1 MLGEQVRNIRKK
13 RGITL
18 KELAEKTGLSIGY
31 ISQIERDLTDPSL
44 STLRKLSAALD
55 IPTYLFMGGESS
67 TSLTTRQA
75 DMMILSQPNSN
86 VRYHLLTP
94 MPNGNF
100 VPQSLVIRFEL
111 EPHCK
116 DGDLPVIHPSEEILL
131 LEREMQKLEQTLGGI
146 KNMDRLPQLAFII
159 DPHREDIAVKEC
171 RKLGIPIVAVTDTN
185 CDPDVIDYII
195 PGNDDAIRA
204 IKLFVTAFSEAC
216 QEGEAQMKDGA
227 AVEAN
232 AEEAMQKAAETEA
245 AAE

>member
-31 ISQIERDLTDPSL
+31 ISQIERNLTDPSL

-67 TSLTTRQA
+67 TGLTTRQA

-86 VRYHLLTP
+86 IRYHLLTP
-94 MPNGNF
+94 MPNGDF

-131 LEREMQKLEQTLGGI
+131 LEQGQLGVGGVR
-146 KNMDRLPQLAFII
+146 DHPPERRRHHGGAVQPA
-159 DPHREDIAVKEC
+159 PHRFQPWGYHSGGAGGVHSGHLVSQQPAHPQPRWRNLNLRI
-171 RKLGIPIVAVTDTN
+171 GIPKRKYSQLPVLQTVEKGRRKVA
-185 CDPDVIDYII
+185 
-195 PGNDDAIRA
+195 
-204 IKLFVTAFSEAC
+204 FFS
-216 QEGEAQMKDGA
+216 
-227 AVEAN
+227 
-232 AEEAMQKAAETEA
+232 
-245 AAE
+245 

>member
-1 MLGEQVRNIRKK
+1 MLGEHVRNIRKK

-31 ISQIERDLTDPSL
+31 ISQIERNLTDPSL

-67 TSLTTRQA
+67 TGLTTRQA

-131 LEREMQKLEQTLGGI
+131 LEQGRCHAFAAPSAVLTPAALKAVYGI
-146 KNMDRLPQLAFII
+146 DVLVQAHPERGHPLII
-159 DPHREDIAVKEC
+159 TR
-171 RKLGIPIVAVTDTN
+171 
-185 CDPDVIDYII
+185 
-195 PGNDDAIRA
+195 
-204 IKLFVTAFSEAC
+204 
-216 QEGEAQMKDGA
+216 
-227 AVEAN
+227 
-232 AEEAMQKAAETEA
+232 
-245 AAE
+245 

>member
-1 MLGEQVRNIRKK
+1 MKKLTRTIAAVSALAMSVGALSACGGSNVNADKGHVYFLSMKVEQQDQF
-13 RGITL
+13 

-75 DMMILSQPNSN
+75 DMLILSQPNSN

-131 LEREMQKLEQTLGGI
+131 LEQGQLDVLVESETTRLNAGDTTVVQSNLPHIVSNPGDTTAVGLAVFTPAIWFPNNRRSFNRGG
-146 KNMDRLPQLAFII
+146 
-159 DPHREDIAVKEC
+159 
-171 RKLGIPIVAVTDTN
+171 
-185 CDPDVIDYII
+185 
-195 PGNDDAIRA
+195 
-204 IKLFVTAFSEAC
+204 
-216 QEGEAQMKDGA
+216 
-227 AVEAN
+227 
-232 AEEAMQKAAETEA
+232 ET
-245 AAE
+245 

>member
-1 MLGEQVRNIRKK
+1 MLGEHVRNIRKK

-18 KELAEKTGLSIGY
+18 KERAEKTGLSIGY
-31 ISQIERDLTDPSL
+31 ISQIERNLTDPSL

-75 DMMILSQPNSN
+75 DMLILSQPNSN

-204 IKLFVTAFSEAC
+204 IKLISSVMANAMIEGKQGEETEEKA
-216 QEGEAQMKDGA
+216 EGEAQA
-227 AVEAN
+227 
-232 AEEAMQKAAETEA
+232 
-245 AAE
+245 

>member
-1 MLGEQVRNIRKK
+1 MLGEHVRNMRKK

-67 TSLTTRQA
+67 TGLTTRQA
-75 DMMILSQPNSN
+75 DMLILSQPNSN

-116 DGDLPVIHPSEEILL
+116 DG
-131 LEREMQKLEQTLGGI
+131 ERRRHHCGAVQ
-146 KNMDRLPQLAFII
+146 PA
-159 DPHREDIAVKEC
+159 PHRFQPRGYHSGGAGCVHPC
-171 RKLGIPIVAVTDTN
+171 HLVSQQP
-185 CDPDVIDYII
+185 
-195 PGNDDAIRA
+195 
-204 IKLFVTAFSEAC
+204 
-216 QEGEAQMKDGA
+216 AQF
-227 AVEAN
+227 
-232 AEEAMQKAAETEA
+232 
-245 AAE
+245 

>member
-31 ISQIERDLTDPSL
+31 ISQIERNLTDPSL

-67 TSLTTRQA
+67 TGLTTRQA

-86 VRYHLLTP
+86 IRYHLLTP
-94 MPNGNF
+94 MPNGDF

-131 LEREMQKLEQTLGGI
+131 LEQGQLDPSKSTKGSSIYCWSMFPSPCGILLIQQEENKLSILVL
-146 KNMDRLPQLAFII
+146 KCSA
-159 DPHREDIAVKEC
+159 K
-171 RKLGIPIVAVTDTN
+171 
-185 CDPDVIDYII
+185 
-195 PGNDDAIRA
+195 
-204 IKLFVTAFSEAC
+204 
-216 QEGEAQMKDGA
+216 
-227 AVEAN
+227 
-232 AEEAMQKAAETEA
+232 
-245 AAE
+245 

>member
-31 ISQIERDLTDPSL
+31 ISQIERNLTDPSL

-67 TSLTTRQA
+67 TGLTTRQA

-86 VRYHLLTP
+86 IRYHLLTP
-94 MPNGNF
+94 MPNGDF

-131 LEREMQKLEQTLGGI
+131 LEQGQLDVLVEVRDYPPERRRHHCGAVQPAPYRFQPRGYHSGGAGCVHPCH
-146 KNMDRLPQLAFII
+146 LVSQQP
-159 DPHREDIAVKEC
+159 
-171 RKLGIPIVAVTDTN
+171 
-185 CDPDVIDYII
+185 
-195 PGNDDAIRA
+195 
-204 IKLFVTAFSEAC
+204 
-216 QEGEAQMKDGA
+216 AQF
-227 AVEAN
+227 
-232 AEEAMQKAAETEA
+232 
-245 AAE
+245 

>member
-1 MLGEQVRNIRKK
+1 MLGEHVRNIRKK

-75 DMMILSQPNSN
+75 DMLILSQPNSN

-131 LEREMQKLEQTLGGI
+131 RNNSDSRYPGSCSGPAGSVDSYCISTLSALDSVSGLISG
-146 KNMDRLPQLAFII
+146 
-159 DPHREDIAVKEC
+159 
-171 RKLGIPIVAVTDTN
+171 
-185 CDPDVIDYII
+185 
-195 PGNDDAIRA
+195 
-204 IKLFVTAFSEAC
+204 
-216 QEGEAQMKDGA
+216 
-227 AVEAN
+227 
-232 AEEAMQKAAETEA
+232 
-245 AAE
+245 

>member
-1 MLGEQVRNIRKK
+1 MLGEHVRNIRKK

-31 ISQIERDLTDPSL
+31 ISQIERNLTDPSL

-75 DMMILSQPNSN
+75 DMMIQPHLRWLHCLLPED
-86 VRYHLLTP
+86 RYHLLTP

-131 LEREMQKLEQTLGGI
+131 LEQGQLDVLVESKTTRLNAGDTTVVQSNLPHIVSNPGDTTAVGLAVFTPAIWFPNNRRSFNRGG
-146 KNMDRLPQLAFII
+146 
-159 DPHREDIAVKEC
+159 
-171 RKLGIPIVAVTDTN
+171 
-185 CDPDVIDYII
+185 
-195 PGNDDAIRA
+195 
-204 IKLFVTAFSEAC
+204 
-216 QEGEAQMKDGA
+216 
-227 AVEAN
+227 
-232 AEEAMQKAAETEA
+232 ET
-245 AAE
+245 